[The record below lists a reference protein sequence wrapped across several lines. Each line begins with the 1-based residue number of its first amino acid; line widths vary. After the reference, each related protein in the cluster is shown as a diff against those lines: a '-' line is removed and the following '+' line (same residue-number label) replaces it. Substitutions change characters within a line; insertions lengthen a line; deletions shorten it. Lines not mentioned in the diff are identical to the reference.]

1 MTLLDTDTDLLKMS
15 RISPDELVSVNGL
28 PLTLKL
34 VPAVNLVVVVAQGWT
49 TFKSSHITSLY
60 PVPESFRVSS

>member
-1 MTLLDTDTDLLKMS
+1 MS
-15 RISPDELVSVNGL
+15 HLSPDELVSVKVL

-34 VPAVNLVVVVAQGWT
+34 VPAVNLVVGVAQGWT
-49 TFKSSHITSLY
+49 TFKGSHITSLY